1 MKGQKIGYVRVSTTD
16 QNTDRQLEGL
26 EMDRIFID
34 KFTGK
39 VLDRPQFTEMMKYVR
54 EGDHVYVH
62 SMDRLARNLMD
73 LRKTVQ
79 TLTERKVSVHFS
91 KENLIF
97 TGDDSPMAMLLL
109 SIMGAFAEFEVRL
122 IRERQKE
129 GIKLARERGVFIGR
143 KKMLNPDQILE
154 VHRLAKE
161 GYKKTKIAE
170 MFNMSREVV
179 YKYLRLNPEGVYDD
193 SRIKN

>member
-1 MKGQKIGYVRVSTTD
+1 MKGQKIGYIRVSSED
-16 QNTDRQLEGL
+16 QNPARQLEGL
-26 EMDRIFID
+26 DMDRTFVD

-39 VLDRPQFTEMMKYVR
+39 VLERPQFVEMMKYVR
-54 EGDHVYVH
+54 EGDLVYVH

-73 LRKTVQ
+73 LRKTVE
-79 TLTERKVSVHFS
+79 TLNKRNVKVQFM
-91 KENLIF
+91 KENLTF
-97 TGDDSPMAMLLL
+97 TGEDTPMSMLLL
-109 SIMGAFAEFEVRL
+109 SMMGAFAEFELSL

-129 GIKLARERGVFIGR
+129 GIRLARQRGVYIGR
-143 KKMLNPDQILE
+143 KKMLNTEQILE

-179 YKYLRLNPEGVYDD
+179 YKYLRLNPA
-193 SRIKN
+193 IKR

>member
-1 MKGQKIGYVRVSTTD
+1 MKGQKIGYIRVSTTD
-16 QNTDRQLEGL
+16 QNTERQLEGL
-26 EMDRIFID
+26 ELDRTFID

-39 VLDRPQFTEMMKYVR
+39 VLDRPQFNEMMNYVR
-54 EGDHVYVH
+54 EGDHVYIH
-62 SMDRLARNLMD
+62 SMDRMARNLMD

-79 TLTERKVSVHFS
+79 SLTERKVTVHFI

-97 TGDDSPMAMLLL
+97 TGEDTPMAMFLL
-109 SIMGAFAEFEVRL
+109 SIMGAFAEFEVQL

-129 GIKLARERGVFIGR
+129 GIKLARERGVYIGR
-143 KKMLNPDQILE
+143 KKMLNPEQILE
-154 VHRLAKE
+154 VQRLAKE

-179 YKYLRLNPEGVYDD
+179 YKYLRLANESCENRCHNG
-193 SRIKN
+193 